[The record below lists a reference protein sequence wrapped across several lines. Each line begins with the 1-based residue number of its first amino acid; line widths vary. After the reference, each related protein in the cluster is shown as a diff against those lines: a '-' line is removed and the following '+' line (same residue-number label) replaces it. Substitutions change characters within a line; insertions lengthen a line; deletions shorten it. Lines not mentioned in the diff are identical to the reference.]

1 MKTNILGL
9 VVTLVVGIILAGS
22 LMMPAIS
29 DASSIKYTNVASNG
43 VEYIYSDNF
52 TVSKEASSTD
62 VVING
67 VTFTNAGP
75 NALILAPETIL
86 YQTGNPINF
95 FDSTGAY
102 TNLTNV
108 AFSGTCTDGTF
119 VYTIGTD
126 EAVTVT
132 LTDPLVAVKSGGEY
146 VSINSGSANVRDG
159 ADIISWTWTS
169 GANILY
175 NGSEVVVTPT
185 SEVDTDFA
193 YTIADGKV
201 SFNSLAFTYGET
213 TIPGNTLI
221 VPKSYAIANEYATLY
236 SAIPVLV
243 IVSLVLAAVAV
254 IINSKR
260 D

>member
-1 MKTNILGL
+1 MDNKLITLCI
-9 VVTLVVGIILAGS
+9 TLVVGIILTGAI
-22 LMMPAIS
+22 LVPAID
-29 DASSIKYTNVASNG
+29 DASSTKYTNVASNG
-43 VEYIYSDNF
+43 VEYVYSDNF

-95 FDSTGAY
+95 FDSTGTY

-126 EAVTVT
+126 ETVTVT

-193 YTIADGKV
+193 YTIANGKV
-201 SFNSLAFTYGET
+201 SLSSLVFTYGET
-213 TIPGNTLI
+213 TITGNTLI
-221 VPKSYAIANEYATLY
+221 VPKSYAIDNEYATLY

-243 IVSLVLAAVAV
+243 IVSLVLAAVALIV
-254 IINSKR
+254 NKR